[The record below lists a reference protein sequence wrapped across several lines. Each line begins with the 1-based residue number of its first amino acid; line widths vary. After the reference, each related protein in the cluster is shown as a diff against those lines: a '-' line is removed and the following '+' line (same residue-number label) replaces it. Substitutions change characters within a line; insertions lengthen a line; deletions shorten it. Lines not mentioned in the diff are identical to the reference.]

1 MKATHISSTQH
12 PSRPAWTD
20 VFTAIKSLPAL
31 PLEENQLKGWFFGF
45 KLHGV
50 CSEKG
55 APESV
60 IFTSGNINDSK
71 MIETVSECMKGFF
84 YSFRGVVDCYAG
96 YLKKCKDL
104 VSLAEAGRFIC
115 AAARQNMS
123 RLISDEQWSH
133 LRKRNIIKS
142 DRVVLKQN
150 CFPEYHQSRSM
161 DGIFRHHCFALSA
174 YMLQCRLKAELRLK
188 TRI

>member
-1 MKATHISSTQH
+1 
-12 PSRPAWTD
+12 
-20 VFTAIKSLPAL
+20 
-31 PLEENQLKGWFFGF
+31 
-45 KLHGV
+45 
-50 CSEKG
+50 
-55 APESV
+55 
-60 IFTSGNINDSK
+60 
-71 MIETVSECMKGFF
+71 MIENVTDGMKGFF
-84 YSFRGVVDCYAG
+84 YSLRGVVDCYAG

-115 AAARQNMS
+115 ADTRQNKS

-133 LRKRNIIKS
+133 LRKRNIIES
-142 DRVVLKQN
+142 DRGVLKQN
-150 CFPEYHQSRSM
+150 YFPEYHQSRSM

>member
-55 APESV
+55 VPESV

-71 MIETVSECMKGFF
+71 MIENVTDGMKGFF
-84 YSFRGVVDCYAG
+84 YSCRGVVDCYAG

-104 VSLAEAGRFIC
+104 VRLDESGRFIC
-115 AAARQNMS
+115 ANTRQNMS
-123 RLISDEQWSH
+123 RLISYEQWSH
-133 LRKRNIIKS
+133 LRKRNIIES
-142 DRVVLKQN
+142 DRIVLKQN
-150 CFPEYHQSRSM
+150 YFPEYHQARSM
-161 DGIFRHHCFALSA
+161 DEIFRHYCFALSA
-174 YMLQCRLKAELRLK
+174 YMFQSRLKAALRLK